1 MPDVQQRMTT
11 LALVP
16 VGGPPEVLRSRL
28 AADYERY
35 AKIIKELGI
44 QAD

>member
-1 MPDVQQRMTT
+1 MKT

-16 VGGPPEVLRSRL
+16 VGGSPDVLKSRL

-35 AKIIKELGI
+35 AKIIKELGV